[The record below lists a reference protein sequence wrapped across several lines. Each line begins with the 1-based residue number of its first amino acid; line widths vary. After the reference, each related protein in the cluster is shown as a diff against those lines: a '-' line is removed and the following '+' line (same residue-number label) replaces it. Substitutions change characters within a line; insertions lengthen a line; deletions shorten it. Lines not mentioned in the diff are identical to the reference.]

1 MSRNYSNRSISLAK
15 LKISSDIQV
24 IVKINFAFGSLF
36 HLYMLI
42 ISEVSELFWSRI
54 SNAESKQ
61 LVHIRVR
68 DY

>member
-42 ISEVSELFWSRI
+42 ISEVSELF
-54 SNAESKQ
+54 
-61 LVHIRVR
+61 
-68 DY
+68 